1 MGTLRDFAYD
11 DPNYAVVRQWISP
24 VEDPAAS
31 TTKVAQFRSRVACV
45 VNGITVVVSS
55 AASVAK
61 VVYTV
66 MRNNSVNTTFTIA
79 SATSAGAYTI
89 AALDLTLLSAGDLLN
104 VLSDSGGGEYQIIY
118 EYQVLPG
125 QSLYKRA

>member
-1 MGTLRDFAYD
+1 MATLRAFAYD
-11 DPNYAVVRQWISP
+11 DPNYTVVRTFTSA

-31 TTKVAQFRSRVACV
+31 TTKLAQFRSRVACV
-45 VNGITVVVSS
+45 VNGITLIVSS

-61 VVYTV
+61 VIYTV

-89 AALDLTLLSAGDLLN
+89 NALDITLLSAGDLLN

-118 EYQVLPG
+118 EYQVLPSE
-125 QSLYKRA
+125 SLYKRA